1 LCQQNQKHMPTAYVI
16 GLFKITVDRKTGD
29 QMLPSVAQIM
39 EDMQCLHSGRK
50 YMVLDL
56 CTNLGT
62 VSGKTEYQIKKRA
75 AQLAAKHL
83 IRKYEL
89 FYINN

>member
-1 LCQQNQKHMPTAYVI
+1 MQTAYVI
-16 GLFKITVDRKTGD
+16 GLFKTTVDAKTGD
-29 QMLPSVAQIM
+29 LVLPSVAQIE
-39 EDMQCLHSGRK
+39 EDMQRSHSGRK
-50 YMVLDL
+50 YLVLDL

-75 AQLAAKHL
+75 AQLAVKHL